1 MAAPGID
8 LSFGALAV
16 RLERFNGSGAQR
28 SYVDTAS
35 LNFSSTGA
43 AVQSGNTRGVR
54 RLWTVSTLADKQT
67 AYDLQDLYEAWDQA
81 RATGA
86 VAVVAISDEI
96 TARDPSQ
103 PLTAT
108 AVFTEAVSLELA
120 GNGSPLYRV
129 SFGLSEV

>member
-35 LNFSSTGA
+35 LNFSTTGA
-43 AVQSGNTRGVR
+43 AIQSGNSRGVR
-54 RLWTVSTLADKQT
+54 RLWTISTLADKQT
-67 AYDLQDLYEAWDQA
+67 AYDLQDLYEAWDAA
-81 RATGA
+81 RASGA
-86 VAVVAISDEI
+86 VSVVALSDEI
-96 TARDPSQ
+96 TARDPAQ
-103 PLTAT
+103 PVIAT
-108 AVFTEAVSLELA
+108 TVFTDPVALELA